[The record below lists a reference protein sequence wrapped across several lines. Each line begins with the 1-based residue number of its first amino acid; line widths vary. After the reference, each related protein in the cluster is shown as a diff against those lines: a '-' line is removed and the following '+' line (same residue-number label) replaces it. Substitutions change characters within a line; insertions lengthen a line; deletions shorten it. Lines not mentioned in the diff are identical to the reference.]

1 MSKIIYENQIHYL
14 ESFRKKNDELLNEM
28 EEYAEKNNVPI
39 LSRDSA
45 GFIEQLIRI
54 SEPKRV
60 LELGTAIAYTT
71 IRIARCLKKKS
82 EIHTIEKSTDNIKA
96 ASEFIGRSG
105 ESGKIKL
112 LEGEAF
118 DILPGLK
125 KKYDFIFLDADKE
138 DYKRLFEYSMIL
150 LRKGG
155 IIFVDN
161 LLWHGYAASAK
172 VPARYKIS
180 TKYIREFNN
189 VFMNHPGIEPLI
201 LPVGDGIGLGIKKKR

>member
-1 MSKIIYENQIHYL
+1 MSKIIYENQQRYL
-14 ESFRKKNDELLNEM
+14 ESFGKKGDELLNEM

-39 LSRDSA
+39 LSKDSA
-45 GFIEQLIRI
+45 AFIEQLIRI

-71 IRIARCLKKKS
+71 IRIARCLRKKS
-82 EIHTIEKSTDNIKA
+82 EIHTIEKSADNIKIA
-96 ASEFIGRSG
+96 KEFIGRSG

-118 DILPGLK
+118 EILPGLK

-138 DYKRLFEYSMIL
+138 DYKKLFEYSMIL

-155 IIFVDN
+155 IIFADN
-161 LLWHGYAASAK
+161 LLWHGFAAAAK
-172 VPARYKIS
+172 VPAQYKTS

-189 VFMNHPGIEPLI
+189 IFMNHPGIDAVI